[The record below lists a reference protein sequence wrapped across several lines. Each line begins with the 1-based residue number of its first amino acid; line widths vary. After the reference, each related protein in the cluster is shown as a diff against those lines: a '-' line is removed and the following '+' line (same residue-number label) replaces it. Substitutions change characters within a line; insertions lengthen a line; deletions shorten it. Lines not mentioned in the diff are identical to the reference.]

1 MNAEDERSDLHVGLC
16 IFSLHLPGVSSL
28 KQKRQIL
35 RSLKDRLRGQH
46 NVSVAEIDHQD
57 LWQRATLGVV
67 GIASARVPL
76 ERTFD
81 AIRSEVDRRV
91 EGEVL
96 DCHVEFLS

>member
-1 MNAEDERSDLHVGLC
+1 MSPDDNRSLNVGLC
-16 IFSLHLPGVSSL
+16 ILSLHLPAVGSL

-35 RSLKDRLRGQH
+35 RSLKDRLRGQF

-57 LWQRATLGVV
+57 LWQRATLGIV

-76 ERTFD
+76 EQMFQS
-81 AIRSEVDRRV
+81 IQ
-91 EGEVL
+91 GEVERRLPGELL